1 MKIFLLFSLLGVA
14 TAITTTTMQFNP
26 SGLELE
32 RPQQLFPQWQP
43 LPQQPPFLQQEPE
56 QPYPQQQPLPQQQPF
71 PQQPQLPHQHQFP
84 QQLPQQQFP
93 QQMPLQPQQQPQ
105 FPQQK
110 PFGQYQQ
117 PLTQQ
122 PYPQQQ
128 PLAQQQPSIEEQH
141 QLNLCKEFLLQQC
154 TLDEKVPLLQSVI
167 SFLRPHISQQNSC
180 QLKRQQCCQQ
190 LANINEQSRCPA
202 IQTIVHAIVMQQ
214 QQQQVQQQVD
224 HGFVQSQLQQLGQ
237 GMPIQLQQQPGQAFV
252 LPQQQAQ
259 FKVVGSLVIQTLP
272 MLCNVHVPPYCSP
285 FGSMATGS
293 GGQ

>member
-1 MKIFLLFSLLGVA
+1 
-14 TAITTTTMQFNP
+14 ITTTTMQFNP

-84 QQLPQQQFP
+84 QQLPQQQFPQQMPLQPQQQFP

-214 QQQQVQQQVD
+214 QVQQQVG